1 MYKALRPWLF
11 QLPPE
16 NAHEAALLVLRAY
29 GALHRSAPVG
39 ATGPL
44 TVHALGLRFANPLGL
59 AAGFDKNGR
68 ALRGLAALGFGFLEV
83 GTVTPRAQPGNAR
96 PRLFRLP
103 EQRALINRLG
113 FNNAGL
119 EPLAARLRAG
129 GCGIPIGVNIGK
141 NRDTPLARAVDD
153 YRAGFAALAPYAD
166 YLTVNLSSPNT
177 PGLRALQ
184 EPEAARL
191 LLGALREDQAA
202 LQRRSGRRVPI
213 AVKIAPDFTQEG
225 LEALLAVLAEG
236 LCDAVIATNT
246 TVARPMVGHAPTA
259 SEPGGLSGAPL
270 TALSREIIGRVFK
283 VLPNI
288 PIIGVGGINNAE
300 EAWKHLLAGA
310 TLLQLYTGLI
320 YEGPGLVPAIL
331 TGLSE
336 RVRASGHD
344 QLGDALC
351 AARRNLSSGSRPN
364 TVKFQ

>member
-11 QLPPE
+11 RLPPE
-16 NAHEAALLVLRAY
+16 IAHEAALRALRAY
-29 GALHRSAPVG
+29 GAVRPAPAT
-39 ATGPL
+39 ATGGPL
-44 TVHALGLRFANPLGL
+44 AVQALGLPFTNPLGL

-83 GTVTPRAQPGNAR
+83 GTVTPRAQPGNPR
-96 PRLFRLP
+96 PRLFRLT

-113 FNNAGL
+113 FNNAGM
-119 EPLAARLRAG
+119 ESLAARLRAERPAL
-129 GCGIPIGVNIGK
+129 PIGVNIGK
-141 NRDTPLARAVDD
+141 NRDTPLDRAVDD
-153 YRAGFAALAPYAD
+153 YRLGFAALAPYAD

-202 LQRRSGRRVPI
+202 LRRRSGRYVPI
-213 AVKIAPDFTQEG
+213 AVKIAPDFTQET
-225 LEALLAVLAEG
+225 LAALLAVLAEG

-246 TVARPMVGHAPTA
+246 TVSRPTLGHGPAAR
-259 SEPGGLSGAPL
+259 EPGGLSGAPL
-270 TALSREIIGRVFK
+270 TTLSREIISRVFK
-283 VLPNI
+283 ALPDI

-300 EAWKHLLAGA
+300 DAWQHLLAGA
-310 TLLQLYTGLI
+310 SLLQLYTGLI

-331 TGLSE
+331 AGLVE
-336 RVRASGHD
+336 RVHAGGQD
-344 QLGDALC
+344 NLGEALS

-364 TVKFQ
+364 TVKF